1 MGHGRSMTPV
11 VDAVE
16 PETRSNGRHPVTVAL
31 RRWPTWLALGLVALI
46 LPDYEDGL
54 DLALIPGIASV
65 GYLLM
70 ALLDRPGLTWILFVP
85 VTALVPLTRLFD
97 LDVWWVF
104 TAVTAGLTVAGLV
117 LGRLRRPDLR
127 TMQAVVAAVL
137 LGLAITAIGIAGD
150 AGRLLVALAL
160 IGHAATDLVLWRANR
175 VVSRS
180 FAEWCGVLDLTLG
193 AVLIAVTLA

>member
-1 MGHGRSMTPV
+1 MTS
-11 VDAVE
+11 VDTVE
-16 PETRSNGRHPVTVAL
+16 PEAQLPGRHPVAVLL
-31 RRWPTWLALGLVALI
+31 RRWPTWLALGLVALM

-54 DLALIPGIASV
+54 DLALIPGIASI

-70 ALLDRPGLTWILFVP
+70 ALLDRPGLTWLLFVP
-85 VTALVPLTRLFD
+85 VTALVPLTRLLN

-104 TAVTAGLTVAGLV
+104 TAVAAGLTVTGLV
-117 LGRLRRPDLR
+117 IDRLRRPDLR
-127 TMQAVVAAVL
+127 TLQAVIAAVL
-137 LGLAITAIGIAGD
+137 LGLAVTAIGIAGD

-193 AVLIAVTLA
+193 AVLIAVTLV

>member
-1 MGHGRSMTPV
+1 MTPV

-16 PETRSNGRHPVTVAL
+16 PEARSRGRHPVTVAL

-85 VTALVPLTRLFD
+85 VTALVPLTRLVD